1 MMNIKVNGE
10 IIKNVVGFELCRT
23 HGLSD
28 IIDKGSV
35 IIYKG
40 FYNGNYFEMK
50 KGTKIISV
58 PLPNNYVPVGKL
70 AQKNIDGG
78 IYLEPCLFSIKVPDV
93 LKLHLDKIENAELQY
108 FVL

>member
-10 IIKNVVGFELCRT
+10 IIKNVIGFELCRT

-40 FYNGNYFEMK
+40 FYNGNYFE
-50 KGTKIISV
+50 
-58 PLPNNYVPVGKL
+58 
-70 AQKNIDGG
+70 
-78 IYLEPCLFSIKVPDV
+78 
-93 LKLHLDKIENAELQY
+93 IENIFDNGYDDYELLKYKELYTDVKISEEIEELIDFINNSQ
-108 FVL
+108 VLDAYYNSKITYYGRINK

>member
-10 IIKNVVGFELCRT
+10 IIKNVIGFELCRT

-40 FYNGNYFEMK
+40 FYNGNYFE
-50 KGTKIISV
+50 
-58 PLPNNYVPVGKL
+58 
-70 AQKNIDGG
+70 
-78 IYLEPCLFSIKVPDV
+78 
-93 LKLHLDKIENAELQY
+93 IENIYDNGYDDYELLKYKELYTDVKISEEIEELIDFINNSQ
-108 FVL
+108 VLDAYYNSKITYYGRINK